1 MADKGHF
8 FLHRGYPV
16 PEGLEVWNFTPWTVF
31 DVWFECHQFWVD
43 LIISRAV
50 IPPQSYKNWPK
61 SKFARAAWLGTSKI
75 ARALIFC
82 EAVYNCLESSQ
93 KKFQINRTIIRA
105 VIPPQSYKKR
115 RKKVRSVWNPFFVTL
130 RRYNG
135 ANNGA
140 IDLKIFLGTLQTI
153 VHCLTKN

>member
-1 MADKGHF
+1 MADKGHFFYVFKKAFKKNKLFWPWSSSVVADKGHF
-8 FLHRGYPV
+8 FLHRGYSV

-43 LIISRAV
+43 PIISRAV

-93 KKFQINRTIIRA
+93 KIFRSIGPLFAPLYLRKVTKKKKKSPISLKFFGG
-105 VIPPQSYKKR
+105 
-115 RKKVRSVWNPFFVTL
+115 RSS
-130 RRYNG
+130 
-135 ANNGA
+135 
-140 IDLKIFLGTLQTI
+140 
-153 VHCLTKN
+153 